1 MYTTDTLLM
10 SCEHFSMSTIS
21 QGTSEGVPT
30 QPEELQT
37 QKTSMTISE
46 ALASCLT
53 QAVREKRVTTGV
65 IECARLLA
73 SRPAR
78 VMLCILPEVPHNDV
92 TGHIEH
98 VLLRSFCR
106 EHDIRLLTV
115 REERRLAQLLTSHP
129 SPQPCPGVTSSVSC
143 LLVEAPDAQ
152 SEADHF
158 VTGYHD
164 VIVSRDILP
173 RPIIQLPG

>member
-129 SPQPCPGVTSSVSC
+129 SPQPCPGVTSSLGVVDLGGETRSKLDQ
-143 LLVEAPDAQ
+143 LLMTTGGRRDGQ
-152 SEADHF
+152 SVQCADCCC
-158 VTGYHD
+158 
-164 VIVSRDILP
+164 
-173 RPIIQLPG
+173 